1 MLDDLRWADWRTKK
15 EACSAQAQ
23 KERAMTTTETPPIEE
38 TAKQSVVEKDIPVKG
53 SVSEELKIDGEH
65 LLAKIKELIHE
76 GNIRRIIIKN
86 DEGVTLMEVPLT
98 LGVAG
103 AVLLPSLAAV
113 GAIAALVTDCS
124 ITVERLKAEA

>member
-1 MLDDLRWADWRTKK
+1 
-15 EACSAQAQ
+15 
-23 KERAMTTTETPPIEE
+23 MTTTEAPPIEE
-38 TAKQSVVEKDIPVKG
+38 TAEQSMVEKDTTAKG
-53 SVSEELKIDGEH
+53 SVSEELKIDGEQ

-86 DEGVTLMEVPLT
+86 GEGVTLMEVPLT